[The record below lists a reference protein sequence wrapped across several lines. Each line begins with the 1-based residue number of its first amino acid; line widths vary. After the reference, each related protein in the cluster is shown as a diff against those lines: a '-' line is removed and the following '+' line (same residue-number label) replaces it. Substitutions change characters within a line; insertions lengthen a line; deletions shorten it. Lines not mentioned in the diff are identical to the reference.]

1 MKLKDFE
8 FPRSFMYFVLSPS
21 THDCCYHRI
30 WFFLRLYVNS
40 LLISLK
46 IPVRFITVKGIL
58 KPYSG
63 QECREFSRFCLFLF
77 ELLLLFPCPF
87 ILS

>member
-1 MKLKDFE
+1 MRLKDFE
-8 FPRSFMYFVLSPS
+8 FPISFMYFVLSPS
-21 THDCCYHRI
+21 PHDRCYDRI

-46 IPVRFITVKGIL
+46 IPVGFITVKGIL

-63 QECREFSRFCLFLF
+63 QECREFSIFCLFLF
-77 ELLLLFPCPF
+77 ELLLLFPFPF